1 MPWLPLLTQN
11 QIQKSP
17 PQVPQTRKRSAPL
30 SDVMGDASTA
40 VDSDE
45 PHSASSDEEYYQPT
59 KKRKFNPSHS
69 QSSPE
74 SQSDTSTVIDTA
86 SQEPDEVTTLRL
98 TLYYQRL
105 LEEKVLDGAGRQGDV
120 HRYKHE
126 YETIYRMFH
135 KRYSDGVLSYE
146 LKKRVWMILDGY
158 RALLPMES
166 IVSINI
172 PLSSD
177 PAR

>member
-1 MPWLPLLTQN
+1 VVASFDSEP
-11 QIQKSP
+11 IRKSP
-17 PQVPQTRKRSAPL
+17 TQVPQARKRSVPL
-30 SDVMGDASTA
+30 SDVMGDAFTA
-40 VDSDE
+40 VNSDE

-69 QSSPE
+69 RPSPE
-74 SQSDTSTVIDTA
+74 SQSDTSTAIETA
-86 SQEPDEVTTLRL
+86 SHEQDETTL

-105 LEEKVLDGAGRQGDV
+105 LEEKVLDGAGRQGDLP
-120 HRYKHE
+120 RYKHE